1 MASICKMNYN
11 TSEDT
16 KSLMKKLN
24 KEWREYTKQ
33 IDEIIGS
40 QDIPLQ
46 KNVTFIIRR
55 RKGCNISLGDIL
67 ESELKKLD
75 KIIDELY
82 KN

>member
-1 MASICKMNYN
+1 MNYN
-11 TSEDT
+11 TNQDT

-40 QDIPLQ
+40 QYTPEQ

-55 RKGCNISLGDIL
+55 RKGCNIPLGDIL
-67 ESELKKLD
+67 EGELKKLD